1 MQINGPITPE
11 STGGEALHE
20 FCRLLRSPISPQLSA
35 GLSISCVSAV
45 LLHDPTAQHMSHMQ
59 AVGPHHTAVKN
70 PSAARR
76 HNVSNVSIVN
86 YS

>member
-1 MQINGPITPE
+1 MQINEAITPE
-11 STGGEALHE
+11 STGGALDE
-20 FCRLLRSPISPQLSA
+20 FCRLLRSPISAQLSA

-45 LLHDPTAQHMSHMQ
+45 LLHDPAAQHMSHMQ
-59 AVGPHHTAVKN
+59 AVGAHRAAVKN

-76 HNVSNVSIVN
+76 HNVSDVSTVN